1 MTIQENIDTIK
12 SIKAQIK
19 GAINEKGG
27 NVGDDFTTYA
37 NAIKNI
43 ETGGS
48 STATT
53 AGITSISVNDDATL
67 SFDYTGKFSIDN
79 IEWKNSNVSGR
90 DAFNGC
96 TGLTTINKLTIQT
109 TFTERMFEGC
119 TNLESIDFS
128 DINVTVVQDMFKNC
142 SKLTKIGGFINDIY
156 ECGYMFWGCSSLSSL
171 PEITIRE
178 TGVIDGMFGECS
190 NLTYITKLDGE
201 ISRAESTFRNCSK
214 LQTLPLLKFSKYY
227 GQDTMRGMFEGC
239 SELRTLGGLQNLN
252 KDISFQD
259 CPNLTLTSIQNI
271 IDTIGQGDGSQ
282 IITFN
287 SNSEDKITNVMRATL
302 VNKGWNIQII

>member
-12 SIKAQIK
+12 TIKAQIK

-96 TGLTTINKLTIQT
+96 TGLTTINKLIVNT

-128 DINVTVVQDMFKNC
+128 DIFVTVVQDMFKNC
-142 SKLTKIGGFINDIY
+142 PKLTKIGGFFENIY
-156 ECGYMFWGCSSLSSL
+156 ECGYMFWGCSSLVSL
-171 PEITIRE
+171 PEIHLSD
-178 TGVIDGMFGECS
+178 GCVVDGMFGECTS
-190 NLTYITKLDGE
+190 LTYITKLDGE
-201 ISRAESTFRNCSK
+201 ICRAESTFRNCSK
-214 LQTLPLLKFSKYY
+214 LQTLPLLKFSNY

-239 SELRTLGGLQNLN
+239 GELRNLGGVQNLN
-252 KDISFQD
+252 KDVSFQD

-271 IDTIGQGDGSQ
+271 IDTIGQGDGTQ
-282 IITFN
+282 TITFN
-287 SNSEDKITNVMRATL
+287 SNSEDKITDVMKASL
-302 VNKGWNIQII
+302 INKGWNIQII